1 MEPKFLKA
9 ATGVS
14 SSYDALSELFECFEH
29 YLGRLKV
36 LTEFPS
42 AVREILVK
50 IMVELLEVLALATQQ
65 IKQGRFS
72 EFLLVDTSHLS
83 EHDAEKFARKLLGE
97 NDIEAVLL
105 RLDRLTM
112 EESRMTATQT
122 MEVVYGLFNNMKVVM
137 NGGETFSL
145 ISPSRFANFPPF

>member
-1 MEPKFLKA
+1 MEAHHPPPRRDFHQQKQYLQESVSYSRYASLPVCLSAVLEPNFLKA

-72 EFLLVDTSHLS
+72 GFSLVDTSQPFLS
-83 EHDAEKFARKLLGE
+83 
-97 NDIEAVLL
+97 
-105 RLDRLTM
+105 
-112 EESRMTATQT
+112 
-122 MEVVYGLFNNMKVVM
+122 
-137 NGGETFSL
+137 
-145 ISPSRFANFPPF
+145 